1 MNEWTFGRIWENLI
15 VIRNRQML
23 DKSGLDGRFEK
34 SEQFYTEENDVK
46 KIILKNAK
54 HPNRQ
59 WQVFN
64 IKFKSVLRHHL

>member
-1 MNEWTFGRIWENLI
+1 
-15 VIRNRQML
+15 ML

-46 KIILKNAK
+46 EIILKNAK